1 MSNLYRALLISSM
14 LTIGMATLG
23 ARRSFALPAAGVTAE
38 SSPLAPPAAEPAP
51 DRDADLYNQGT
62 TALNA
67 GQWQLALQAFD
78 QVLQLHGAHADGA
91 LYWNAYALNKLGRR
105 DDALGSLSRL
115 ESTYPRSQWIKDSRA
130 LEVEIR
136 QSMGQAVSPD
146 KVSDEDLKLIALNGL
161 MNSDPERAVPVL
173 EKILQGDQPERV
185 KDHALFVLAQ
195 SGSPQ
200 AHSVILSI
208 ARGNADHKLQRK
220 ALDDVALFG
229 GKQGR
234 EELAQL
240 YATTDDVEVKKSILR
255 GFMVSGEKDR
265 VLDAAK
271 NEKNPALRSEAV
283 HQLGVMG
290 GGNELWEMYQNEPSQ
305 DIKKQ
310 IIQAFFVGGQKDR
323 LVELAQTEK
332 DDALRREAIRCL
344 GLMGPGTADA
354 LTALYQNDK
363 SPDIRKEIMNAFF
376 LQGNAKALVNVARNE
391 SDPQLRKAALE
402 KLSLMHSKDAADYMM
417 EILNK

>member
-1 MSNLYRALLISSM
+1 MSNLHRALLISSM
-14 LTIGMATLG
+14 LMLGVAPVG
-23 ARRSFALPAAGVTAE
+23 ARRLVALPAAGVTAE
-38 SSPLAPPAAEPAP
+38 SAPAAAPAAEAAP
-51 DRDADLYNQGT
+51 DHEGDLYNEGT
-62 TALNA
+62 TAVNA
-67 GQWQLALQAFD
+67 GQWQQAREAFD

-91 LYWNAYALNKLGRR
+91 LYWSAYALNKLGRR
-105 DDALGSLSRL
+105 DDALGSLTRL
-115 ESTYPRSQWIKDSRA
+115 ESAYPQSQWIKDGRA

-161 MNSDPERAVPVL
+161 MNSDPERALPLL
-173 EKILQGDQPERV
+173 EKILQSDQRERV

-200 AHSVILSI
+200 AHAVILSI
-208 ARGNADHKLQRK
+208 ARGNADRKLQRK

-240 YATTDDVEVKKSILR
+240 YATSDDVEVKKSILR
-255 GFMVSGEKDR
+255 GYMVSGDKER
-265 VLDAAK
+265 VLAAAK
-271 NEKNPALRSEAV
+271 NEKNPELRREAV

-290 GGNELWEMYQNEPSQ
+290 GGNELWDMYQNEPSQ
-305 DIKKQ
+305 DIKRE
-310 IIQAFFVGGQKDR
+310 IIQALFLAGQKDR
-323 LVELAQTEK
+323 LVGLAQSEK
-332 DDALRREAIRCL
+332 DDALRRQAIRCL
-344 GLMGPGTADA
+344 GLMGPSTADA
-354 LTALYQNDK
+354 LTALYQNEK

-376 LQGNAKALVNVARNE
+376 LQNNAKALVNIARNE